1 LARGL
6 LLGDWAV
13 FIAYLAGLAIYG
25 YFFRRFIKSTED
37 YFIAGRVMPW
47 WIVGFSLAAIA
58 LDAGDQQVPAGLSY
72 NFGLA
77 GLFLFVP
84 SCVAG
89 SFLLSTYIIPSLW
102 RQGVITNA
110 SWLERRYNAAMR
122 QWGAWLQML
131 QRTVVMASAIT
142 GMAFLFQYIV
152 GIEFW
157 EGVLLAVA
165 ISGFMTI
172 MGGMFAVSASEIYT
186 MVLGIFFGWT
196 TLFYVIGA
204 IGWDNF
210 WNVVWPEVRFTTFG
224 RDIVAGLP
232 NWLTIMGLFL
242 VCFPYSIIN
251 QEYVAKSLS
260 ASSEWQSR
268 LGLMIPNI
276 PLWIA
281 WVMPF
286 SILGIIGRFV
296 YPPGSFTGP
305 ADQVLFFFMRDV
317 LPVGLVGFAV
327 ASFVAASADIGGTAD
342 TVSSLF
348 TIDFY
353 RRFIK
358 KGAPESH
365 YVKIGRIVT
374 GIVLVIPVV
383 WIPIQRS
390 LPFVAGLYIA
400 LTGAL
405 IGVIVIPYIVGPLT
419 TFFSRNSAIIGCL
432 AGAFIYGLPVS
443 VIIPRFFPD
452 IAKTIPAWMSHSW
465 YVPFWTF
472 GITFLTMV
480 IVSLVENKIKGR
492 IPAEELKDVVVVRRP
507 ETVKASDINNILIK
521 RAISANII
529 GGVKI

>member
-1 LARGL
+1 MARGL
-6 LLGDWAV
+6 LLGDWVVLA
-13 FIAYLAGLAIYG
+13 AYLGGLAVYG
-25 YFFRRFIKSTED
+25 YFFKRFIKSTED

-89 SFLLSTYIIPSLW
+89 SFLLSMYIIPSLW

-110 SWLERRYNAAMR
+110 SWLERRYNLAMR

-131 QRTVVMASAIT
+131 QRTVVMSSAIT
-142 GMAFLFQYIV
+142 GMAFLFQHVV
-152 GIEFW
+152 GTEFW

-186 MVLGIFFGWT
+186 MILGIFFGWT
-196 TLFYVIGA
+196 TLSLVISS
-204 IGWDNF
+204 IGWDAF
-210 WNVVWPEVRFTTFG
+210 WAKVWPEVRFVTFG

-232 NWLTIMGLFL
+232 NWLSLLGFFL
-242 VCFPYSIIN
+242 ICLPYGIIN
-251 QEYVAKSLS
+251 QEYVSKSLS

-268 LGLMIPNI
+268 LGLMIPNV

-286 SILGIIGRFV
+286 SIIGVIGRYV

-305 ADQVLFFFMRDV
+305 ADQVLFFFIRDV
-317 LPVGLVGFAV
+317 LPVGLIGFAV
-327 ASFVAASADIGGTAD
+327 AAFVAASADIGGTAD
-342 TVSSLF
+342 TVSSLW
-348 TIDFY
+348 TIDVY

-365 YVKIGRIVT
+365 YVKVGRITT
-374 GIVLVIPVV
+374 GIVLILPVL
-383 WIPIQRS
+383 WIPLLRS
-390 LPFVAGLYIA
+390 FPFVAGLYIA

-432 AGAFIYGLPVS
+432 AGAVIYGLPIS
-443 VIIPRFFPD
+443 VILPRVAPD
-452 IAKTIPAWMSHSW
+452 VIKALPAWMTHSW
-465 YVPFWTF
+465 YIPFWTF
-472 GITFLTMV
+472 SITIVAMV
-480 IVSLVENKIKGR
+480 IVSLVENRIKGR
-492 IPAEELKDVVVVRRP
+492 IPAEELKDVVITKP
-507 ETVKASDINNILIK
+507 TVIKATAMNNIIAH
-521 RAISANII
+521 RAMRANLI
-529 GGVKI
+529 GGVKL